1 VFAKTFIERPVL
13 ATVISLLITIAGLLA
28 IPTLPIAQYPDM
40 VPPTVQV
47 TAVYPGADS
56 STVEQ
61 TVAAPIEQQV
71 NGAEGMIYMVS
82 KSRNDGTYQLTI
94 TFEVGRDPDL
104 AAVDVQN
111 RVNRANS
118 TLPSDVIQQGIT
130 VKKQSTQIL
139 MVVSVFSPD
148 GSRDNLFLS
157 NYCSIN
163 LLDPLGRIK
172 GVSSADIPVGKQDYA
187 MRLWVEPDSLAAKQ
201 LTATDLANAIRE
213 QNVQAAAGTIG
224 QPPQPPGLDFQYP
237 VSVKGRLDQPEEFE
251 NIVLRAQGSG
261 QLLQIKDVART
272 ELGSQSY
279 NTFGR
284 LNGQNS
290 MPILIY
296 QLPGANALQLADQIT
311 ETMEQMSQSFPPGV
325 AYQVSFDST
334 VFVKASIHEVMK
346 TLRDAFIL
354 VVVVIFTFLG
364 NFRATLIPMLAVP
377 VSLVGTFAVLAGIGF
392 SINTLTLFG
401 IVLAIGIVVDDA
413 IVVVEAVEHHIEHGL
428 TPRQATEKAMQEVSG
443 PVIAIALVLCSVFVP
458 VAFMGGLTGQ
468 LYKQFAITL
477 SVSVVLS
484 ALVALTLTPALCT
497 LILKPRTR
505 MRGPLGWYINGFNW
519 IFDRVGAFYG
529 RMVALLLRHL
539 VIGLVLLAAVIGG
552 LVTLN
557 AKVPSGF
564 LPNEDNGYIFIGAS
578 LPSGATVE
586 RTDAVCKRIEEILM
600 KTEGVETVITFG
612 GMNVVTG
619 SNASSEASFI
629 CVFTDWKVRQTMETR
644 AGGIIRKLAGEFQNI
659 PEAIVFPVN
668 PPPIPGLGTAGG
680 FVVEIEDRSGQTP
693 QALLATTKD
702 LLAAAAQHPD
712 LAPTIRTIFT
722 TDLPKINLAVDRLKV
737 KTLGVQLTDVFNAL
751 QVNLGGLYVNQ
762 FNRFGRTWRVY
773 VQAEAEYRREPED
786 IGSLYVRSGNGQMV
800 PLSTVCT
807 VQMLTGPD
815 TLQRYNLY
823 RSAEVYGGPAPGKSS
838 GQAIAAFEE
847 VAQQLPPGYA
857 IEWTGTAFQEKESSG
872 QQSQILMMA
881 LIFVFLFLAAQYESW
896 SVPFSVLLGLPA
908 GVMGALGGT
917 LLMGH
922 DNNVYVQIGIIALL
936 GLAAKNAILIVE
948 FAKEQ
953 YERTELSLRE
963 ATLMGARLRFRPIL
977 MTAFAF
983 ILGVV
988 PLMLAHEAGAAS
1000 QRSLGTAVGIGM
1012 LVATALG
1019 VFLIPVLYVS
1029 VQGLTETVTRKSGK
1043 KPLAVGAAS
1052 EHAPTGAP
1060 APVPAPSVTSAPSK
1074 GKQKGKS
1081 KTEPASTESPES
1093 SIAPAQ
1099 PPLEGQG
1106 AAESE
1111 APAPAQS
1118 PTPEFKPEPPSTEPP
1133 SQPS

>member
-1 VFAKTFIERPVL
+1 MFTKVFIERPVL

-28 IPTLPIAQYPDM
+28 IPSLPIAQFPDM

-56 STVEQ
+56 ATVEQ

-71 NGAEGMIYMVS
+71 NGAEGMLYMVS

-118 TLPSDVIQQGIT
+118 MLPTDVIQQGIT
-130 VKKQSTQIL
+130 VAKQSTQIL
-139 MVVSVFSPD
+139 MVVSVYSPD
-148 GSRDNLFLS
+148 ESRDNLFLS

-187 MRLWVEPDSLAAKQ
+187 MRLWVQPDNLAAKQ
-201 LTATDLANAIRE
+201 LTASDIAYAIKE
-213 QNVQAAAGTIG
+213 QNVQAAAGAIG

-237 VSVKGRLDQPEEFE
+237 VSVKGRLEQPEEFE
-251 NIVLRAQGSG
+251 NIVLRAGAGG
-261 QLLQIKDVART
+261 QMLQLKDVART

-279 NTFGR
+279 STFGR
-284 LNGQNS
+284 LNGKAS

-296 QLPGANALQLADQIT
+296 QLPGANALTLADQIT
-311 ETMEQMSQSFPPGV
+311 AQMEEMAKGFPPGV
-325 AYQVSFDST
+325 AYEISFDST
-334 VFVKASIHEVMK
+334 VFVNASIHEVLK

-354 VVVVIFTFLG
+354 VVLVIFTFLG

-377 VSLVGTFAVLAGIGF
+377 VSLVGTFAILAAMGF

-428 TPRQATEKAMQEVSG
+428 SPREATEQAMAEVSG

-477 SVSVVLS
+477 SVSVCLS
-484 ALVALTLTPALCT
+484 ALVALTLTPALCS
-497 LILKPRTR
+497 LLLRPRKP
-505 MRGPLGWYINGFNW
+505 MRGPLGWYISGFNW
-519 IFDRVGAFYG
+519 VFDRVSAAYG
-529 RMVALLLRHL
+529 RIVSMLLRHL
-539 VIGLVLLAAVIGG
+539 IVGAVLLAAVFFG
-552 LVTLN
+552 LITLN
-557 AKVPSGF
+557 SKVPGGF
-564 LPNEDNGYIFIGAS
+564 IPNEDNGYIFVGAT
-578 LPSGATVE
+578 LPSGSTVE
-586 RTDAVCKRIEEILM
+586 RTDAVAKKVEEIVM
-600 KTEGVETVITFG
+600 KTEGVKTVITFG

-619 SNASSEASFI
+619 ANGSNQASFI
-629 CVFTDWKVRQTMETR
+629 CVFTDWTERQTKETR
-644 AGGIIRKLAGEFQNI
+644 AGGIIRSVAMQFKDI

-668 PPPIPGLGTAGG
+668 PPPIPGLGSSGG
-680 FVVEIEDRSGQTP
+680 FVMEVEDRSGQTP
-693 QALLATTKD
+693 QDLLDTTNA
-702 LLAAAAQHPD
+702 LLAAARQNPVLD
-712 LAPTIRTIFT
+712 PTIRTVFS
-722 TDLPKINLAVDRLKV
+722 TDLPKINLDVDRLKV
-737 KTLGVQLTDVFNAL
+737 KTLGIQLTDVFNAL
-751 QVNLGGLYVNQ
+751 QVNLGGMYVNQ

-773 VQAEAEYRREPED
+773 VQSEAEYRRNPED
-786 IGSLYVRSGNGQMV
+786 IGNLYVRSSTGKMV
-800 PLSTVCT
+800 PLSTLCN
-807 VQMLTGPD
+807 VQMVTGPD

-838 GQAIAAFEE
+838 GEALAAMEQ
-847 VAQQLPPGYA
+847 VAAKNLPAGYA
-857 IEWTGTAFQEKESSG
+857 IEWTGTAYQEKESSG

-908 GVMGALGGT
+908 AVMGALGGT
-917 LLMGH
+917 LLAGH

-953 YERTELSLRE
+953 YEQTDLSLRE
-963 ATLMGARLRFRPIL
+963 ATLLGAKLRFRPIL

-1012 LVATALG
+1012 LVATGLG
-1019 VFLIPVLYVS
+1019 VFLIPFLYVS
-1029 VQGLTETVTRKSGK
+1029 IQGLTELVTRKSGK
-1043 KPLAVGAAS
+1043 KLAAATAPAAEQPLAS
-1052 EHAPTGAP
+1052 PHQQPSPEQ
-1060 APVPAPSVTSAPSK
+1060 VPSAP
-1074 GKQKGKS
+1074 
-1081 KTEPASTESPES
+1081 PPPES
-1093 SIAPAQ
+1093 E
-1099 PPLEGQG
+1099 EGSK
-1106 AAESE
+1106 ES
-1111 APAPAQS
+1111 
-1118 PTPEFKPEPPSTEPP
+1118 
-1133 SQPS
+1133 